1 MRKYTLN
8 LANIFYF
15 IFSFAALIWILIV
28 AKVIIIPLVFSSFFA
43 LMLKPIVDFFETKF
57 RFRIL
62 GIFTSYVL
70 AVIPL
75 FAIFFFFFNQTRVL
89 FNNLPSVRER
99 LNKVMILISDWSD
112 RKFNLKS
119 DATAS
124 WLSDN
129 ILEVSD
135 ISIGIIKESLQSTTN
150 ILANLILII
159 VITYFM
165 LLYRTVF
172 KNFILIQVS
181 SKSRESVMLLLNKI
195 QNLIKQYML
204 GQGLV
209 VIILGLLIGSGL
221 WLIGVP
227 YPFFWGFLAGFLE
240 IIPYVGTTIGG
251 ILPLFYMIMVSDTV
265 WQPLAVIGLYITV
278 QQIEGNFISPNIMGQ
293 SIKINPMFII
303 LGLFVGGIMW
313 GISGMILAL
322 PILALLKEIFRS
334 IDIFEPMSYLME
346 DGLVRK
352 KDVFTERFDDK
363 KYRLFHLFFQEKQ
376 E

>member
-1 MRKYTLN
+1 
-8 LANIFYF
+8 
-15 IFSFAALIWILIV
+15 
-28 AKVIIIPLVFSSFFA
+28 
-43 LMLKPIVDFFETKF
+43 MLKPIVTFFETKF

-62 GIFTSYVL
+62 AIFTSYVL

-75 FAIFFFFFNQTRVL
+75 FAILFFFFNQTKIL

-99 LNKVMILISDWSD
+99 LNKVMVFISDWSD
-112 RKFNLKS
+112 RKFNLKI
-119 DATAS
+119 DAIAS
-124 WLSDN
+124 WMSDN

-135 ISIGIIKESLQSTTN
+135 ISMGIMKESLQSTTN
-150 ILANLILII
+150 VLANVILIV

-172 KNFILIQVS
+172 KNFLLIQVNS
-181 SKSRESVMLLLNKI
+181 ENRESVVLLLNKI
-195 QNLIKQYML
+195 QNLTKRYML

-209 VIILGLLIGSGL
+209 IIILGLLIGSGL

-251 ILPLFYMIMVSDTV
+251 ILPFFYMIMVSDTV
-265 WQPLAVIGLYITV
+265 WQPLAVIGLYIV
-278 QQIEGNFISPNIMGQ
+278 IQQIEGNLISPNVMGQ

-303 LGLFVGGIMW
+303 LGLFAGGIMW

-334 IDIFEPMSYLME
+334 IDIFEPLSYLME

-352 KDVFTERFDDK
+352 KDVFTERFDNEK
-363 KYRLFHLFFQEKQ
+363 HRLFHLFFQEKR

>member
-1 MRKYTLN
+1 
-8 LANIFYF
+8 
-15 IFSFAALIWILIV
+15 
-28 AKVIIIPLVFSSFFA
+28 
-43 LMLKPIVDFFETKF
+43 
-57 RFRIL
+57 
-62 GIFTSYVL
+62 
-70 AVIPL
+70 
-75 FAIFFFFFNQTRVL
+75 
-89 FNNLPSVRER
+89 
-99 LNKVMILISDWSD
+99 MILISDWSD